1 MLTGLCGQDHG
12 LDTIWTYLR
21 LESSSGN
28 VSLQGFGE
36 MKERD
41 EYSHFIPTA
50 SPLLTRPAPR
60 KTSVPMPMETWG
72 FL

>member
-1 MLTGLCGQDHG
+1 MRTGLCGQGHG
-12 LDTIWTYLR
+12 LDKIWTYSR
-21 LESSSGN
+21 LESSFR
-28 VSLQGFGE
+28 SLFSKSFGE

-60 KTSVPMPMETWG
+60 KTSVSRPRGTWG